1 MATAEKQAVQTPAPE
16 QAHSKGEVAIVS
28 PPRLPYHPAISER
41 FGIDRASWKALVEAV
56 YPEAKTTD
64 SVILA
69 LSYCKARKLDPFKRV
84 VHIVPV
90 WDSER
95 RAYVETVWPGIAEHR
110 TTAFRTK
117 QYAGADACQ
126 FGETI
131 EQAFSGE
138 TKRGKINVTLKFP
151 AWAQLTVYRLIDGQ
165 RVPVPGPRVY
175 WLETYSR
182 LGRAEVPNDMWQKR
196 PFGQLEKCAEAAA
209 LRRAFPEELGDEPT
223 VEEAGAFQGPEQ
235 AKDVTPPAAPPK
247 RADFAENG
255 ASAAPARDMDREYRA
270 SQGQIDTDPPEDA
283 DEPAPDADSPAA
295 KDAANGAAGADNAS
309 AGPERKPVPHI
320 AVPAADASVKA
331 WGNYR
336 GQLIETIK
344 TAPDAAWLA
353 EFQER
358 NQDGISVLDSEFPP
372 AAKMVREAIQETL
385 AAFGRTAAA

>member
-1 MATAEKQAVQTPAPE
+1 MIMATAEKQAVQTPAPE
-16 QAHSKGEVAIVS
+16 QTQSKGEVAIVS

-56 YPEAKTTD
+56 YPAAKTTD

-90 WDSER
+90 YDSDKR
-95 RAYVETVWPGIAEHR
+95 DYVETVWPGIAEHR
-110 TTAFRTK
+110 TTALRTK

-131 EQAFSGE
+131 ERAFSGE
-138 TKRGKINVTLKFP
+138 TKRGKINVAVKFP
-151 AWAQLTVYRLIDGQ
+151 EWAQLTVYRLIDGQ

-182 LGRAEVPNDMWQKR
+182 IGRTEVPNDMWQKR

-223 VEEAGAFQGPEQ
+223 VEEAGAFRGPEQ
-235 AKDVTPPAAPPK
+235 AKDVTPPAPMPK
-247 RADFAENG
+247 RSDFAENG
-255 ASAAPARDMDREYRA
+255 ASAAPARDMDKEYRA
-270 SQGQIDTDPPEDA
+270 SQGHMDTDPPEDA
-283 DEPAPDADSPAA
+283 VEPAPDADSPAA
-295 KDAANGAAGADNAS
+295 EGAASGAAGADNAS
-309 AGPERKPVPHI
+309 ADPARKPVPHI
-320 AVPAADASVKA
+320 AVPAADASVKV

-358 NQDGISVLDSEFPP
+358 NQDGLAVLDSEFPP
-372 AAKMVREAIQETL
+372 AAKMVREAIKETL
-385 AAFGRTAAA
+385 AGLA